1 MKKFI
6 WFLSFLMMLLSCTV
20 QERYHRRGLTIDWNT
35 VSVKKQA
42 QKKSNQ
48 EAVYQDLATN
58 NDEIQLTKKEIYN
71 TESPQEIEINK
82 VNFEE
87 PTDSIEKVQ
96 KRRRFNR
103 NLVIA
108 SIGAIGLGGLLD
120 YLNFTNSQLDPT
132 YESSNDYK
140 NYRIASQVSYTAGGI
155 GLFSW
160 LIKRGVEDSRNNR
173 EVEIVNQQNNIVYDT
188 TQVQEN
194 VIIEQ
199 NNNSNNQTNENLN
212 LATSQANAS
221 VMLAILGILTTAL
234 FGLGLILCVAAV
246 IQANSSIK
254 LAPNAP
260 SARTALTG
268 RRIALG
274 WLKFLG
280 ILLGIILALIVIA
293 FMSF

>member
-1 MKKFI
+1 
-6 WFLSFLMMLLSCTV
+6 MMLLSCTV
-20 QERYHRRGLTIDWNT
+20 QERYHRRGLTINWNT

-82 VNFEE
+82 VNFKE

-268 RRIALG
+268 KRIALG

-280 ILLGIILALIVIA
+280 ILIGIILALIVIA

>member
-1 MKKFI
+1 
-6 WFLSFLMMLLSCTV
+6 MMLLSCTV

-71 TESPQEIEINK
+71 TESPQEIESIK
-82 VNFEE
+82 PNFAE

-132 YESSNDYK
+132 YESSNDYN

-160 LIKRGVEDSRNNR
+160 LIKRGVEDTGNNR
-173 EVEIVNQQNNIVYDT
+173 EVVKENQQNNIVYDT

-268 RRIALG
+268 KRIALG

-280 ILLGIILALIVIA
+280 ILIGIILALIVIA

>member
-1 MKKFI
+1 MIKFI
-6 WFLSFLMMLLSCTV
+6 SFLSFLMMLLSCTV

-35 VSVKKQA
+35 VSIKKQA

-58 NDEIQLTKKEIYN
+58 NDEIQLTKREIHN

-140 NYRIASQVSYTAGGI
+140 NYRIASQISYTAGGI

-160 LIKRGVEDSRNNR
+160 LIKRGVEDSRDNR
-173 EVEIVNQQNNIVYDT
+173 EFVKENQQNNIVYDT
-188 TQVQEN
+188 TKVQEN
-194 VIIEQ
+194 VVIQQ
-199 NNNSNNQTNENLN
+199 NNNSNNQPNENFK
-212 LATSQANAS
+212 LAFAQANSS
-221 VMLAILGILTTAL
+221 VILAVLGILTTPVL
-234 FGLGLILCVAAV
+234 GLGLILCIAAV

-254 LAPNAP
+254 LAPNSP
-260 SARTALTG
+260 SVKTALSG
-268 RRIALG
+268 KRIALG

-280 ILLGIILALIVIA
+280 ILIGIILTLLVIA
-293 FMSF
+293 IISF

>member
-1 MKKFI
+1 
-6 WFLSFLMMLLSCTV
+6 MMLLSCTV

-268 RRIALG
+268 KRIALG

-280 ILLGIILALIVIA
+280 ILIGIILALIVIA

>member
-1 MKKFI
+1 
-6 WFLSFLMMLLSCTV
+6 MMLLSCTV
-20 QERYHRRGLTIDWNT
+20 QERYHRRGLTIEWYT
-35 VSVKKQA
+35 IGVKKQA
-42 QKKSNQ
+42 QKTSNQ
-48 EAVYQDLATN
+48 EVFYQDLATN

-71 TESPQEIEINK
+71 TESPQEIETIKPNLA
-82 VNFEE
+82 E

-132 YESSNDYK
+132 YKSSNDYK

-173 EVEIVNQQNNIVYDT
+173 EVDLENQQNNIVYDT
-188 TQVQEN
+188 THVQEN

-268 RRIALG
+268 KRIALG

-280 ILLGIILALIVIA
+280 ILLGIILALLIIA
-293 FMSF
+293 FSFG

>member
-20 QERYHRRGLTIDWNT
+20 QERYHRRGLTIDWNAIG
-35 VSVKKQA
+35 VKKQT
-42 QKKSNQ
+42 QKTSNQ
-48 EAVYQDLATN
+48 EAVYQDIATN
-58 NDEIQLTKKEIYN
+58 NDEFQQTKKEIHIV
-71 TESPQEIEINK
+71 ESPQEIETIK
-82 VNFEE
+82 PNFAE

-160 LIKRGVEDSRNNR
+160 LIKRGVEDSRDNR
-173 EVEIVNQQNNIVYDT
+173 EVIIENQQNNIVYDT
-188 TQVQEN
+188 TKVQEN
-194 VIIEQ
+194 VVIQQ
-199 NNNSNNQTNENLN
+199 NQNTINRTSENLK
-212 LATSQANAS
+212 LAESQANAS
-221 VMLAILGILTTAL
+221 VLLAVLGILTTAL

-260 SARTALTG
+260 STRTALTG

>member
-1 MKKFI
+1 MIKFI
-6 WFLSFLMMLLSCTV
+6 SFLSFLMMLLSCTV

-35 VSVKKQA
+35 VSIKKQA

-58 NDEIQLTKKEIYN
+58 NDEIQLTKREIHN

-140 NYRIASQVSYTAGGI
+140 NYRIASQISYTAGGI

-160 LIKRGVEDSRNNR
+160 LIKRGVEDSRDNR
-173 EVEIVNQQNNIVYDT
+173 EFVKENQQNNIVYDT
-188 TQVQEN
+188 TKVQEN
-194 VIIEQ
+194 VVIQQ
-199 NNNSNNQTNENLN
+199 NNNSNNQPNENFK
-212 LATSQANAS
+212 LAFAQANSS
-221 VMLAILGILTTAL
+221 VMLAVLGILTTPVL
-234 FGLGLILCVAAV
+234 GLGLILCIAAV

-268 RRIALG
+268 KRIALG

-280 ILLGIILALIVIA
+280 ILIGIILALLIIA
-293 FMSF
+293 INSF

>member
-1 MKKFI
+1 
-6 WFLSFLMMLLSCTV
+6 MMLLSCTV

-35 VSVKKQA
+35 IGVKKHT
-42 QKKSNQ
+42 QKTSNQ
-48 EAVYQDLATN
+48 EAVYQDIATN

-103 NLVIA
+103 NLVLA
-108 SIGAIGLGGLLD
+108 SLGAIGIGGLMD
-120 YLNFTNSQLDPT
+120 YLNFTNYQVDPN
-132 YESSNDYK
+132 YSSTNDYR
-140 NYRIASQVSYTAGGI
+140 NYRIASQISYTAGGI

-160 LIKRGVEDSRNNR
+160 LIKRGVEDTGNNR
-173 EVEIVNQQNNIVYDT
+173 EVVKENQQNNIVYDT
-188 TQVQEN
+188 SKVQEN
-194 VIIEQ
+194 VVIQQ
-199 NNNSNNQTNENLN
+199 NQNTNNQSSENLK
-212 LATSQANAS
+212 LASSQANAS
-221 VMLAILGILTTAL
+221 VLLAVLGIITTAL
-234 FGLGLILCVAAV
+234 FGLGLILCIAAI

-268 RRIALG
+268 KRIALG
-274 WLKFLG
+274 WLKVLG
-280 ILLGIILALIVIA
+280 TLIGIILALLIIA
-293 FMSF
+293 ISFG

>member
-1 MKKFI
+1 
-6 WFLSFLMMLLSCTV
+6 MMLLSCTV

-120 YLNFTNSQLDPT
+120 YLYFTNSQLDPT
-132 YESSNDYK
+132 YESSNDYN

-160 LIKRGVEDSRNNR
+160 LIKRGVEDTGNNR
-173 EVEIVNQQNNIVYDT
+173 EVVKENQQNNIVYDT

-268 RRIALG
+268 KRIALG

-280 ILLGIILALIVIA
+280 ILIGIILALIVIA